1 MINQICVTPIILAG
15 GSGKRLWPISRQSF
29 PKQFSKIVG
38 QKSLFQECIDRFSSS
53 STVKFSDLVVV
64 TNSEFRFIVEEQL
77 KTAGVNRASV
87 LLEPQGK
94 NTAPAILA
102 ACLYLKLKRKENNHI
117 LIAPA
122 DHLISKKEQFLE
134 ALSESIK
141 VVNNENI
148 ITFGIQPTR
157 AETGFGY
164 LQVEKELGKGLYQ
177 IKRFVEKPNKELA
190 QEMIGTKKYFWNSGI
205 FLASLQKMER
215 LYKSQVPEMFNAVKF
230 SVENG
235 QSDLGFFRLEKKSWD
250 TCDMISIDYAIMEN
264 IKNIFA
270 VKLKVGWNDLGN
282 WKTVSEEFKGD
293 HTQVVEVGN
302 AKAIDCE
309 KVFLKS
315 QEKAPL
321 LVGLGLKDLIA
332 VATNDAVLISHLDN
346 VQDVGKAVEELER
359 DGKDQV
365 KIFQLE
371 YRPWGWFE
379 VLTESDN
386 FKVKKLVVKPGASLS
401 LQKHQFRSEHWVVV
415 QGEAFVKVDEK
426 ETKLKEGES
435 IFVPADT
442 VHRISNNNKKQ
453 LIIIEVQTGTYL
465 GEDDI
470 IRLHD
475 IYSRD

>member
-1 MINQICVTPIILAG
+1 
-15 GSGKRLWPISRQSF
+15 
-29 PKQFSKIVG
+29 
-38 QKSLFQECIDRFSSS
+38 
-53 STVKFSDLVVV
+53 
-64 TNSEFRFIVEEQL
+64 
-77 KTAGVNRASV
+77 
-87 LLEPQGK
+87 
-94 NTAPAILA
+94 
-102 ACLYLKLKRKENNHI
+102 
-117 LIAPA
+117 
-122 DHLISKKEQFLE
+122 
-134 ALSESIK
+134 
-141 VVNNENI
+141 
-148 ITFGIQPTR
+148 
-157 AETGFGY
+157 
-164 LQVEKELGKGLYQ
+164 
-177 IKRFVEKPNKELA
+177 
-190 QEMIGTKKYFWNSGI
+190 
-205 FLASLQKMER
+205 
-215 LYKSQVPEMFNAVKF
+215 MFNAVKF

-282 WKTVSEEFKGD
+282 WKTVSEEFNGD
-293 HTQVVEVGN
+293 HTQVVEIGN

-332 VATNDAVLISHLDN
+332 VATNDAVLISHTDN

-379 VLTESDN
+379 VLTESEN
-386 FKVKKLVVKPGASLS
+386 FKVKKLVVKAGASLS

-426 ETKLKEGES
+426 ETKLREGES

-470 IRLHD
+470 IRFHD